1 MHFALLVSQLPHVD
15 DARAQYRD
23 LLTLHSQEPR
33 HGRGLWATAWS
44 ALVKLVH

>member
-23 LLTLHSQEPR
+23 LLTLSQEPR
-33 HGRGLWATAWS
+33 HRRKLLAAIRS
-44 ALVKLVH
+44 ALAKLLH